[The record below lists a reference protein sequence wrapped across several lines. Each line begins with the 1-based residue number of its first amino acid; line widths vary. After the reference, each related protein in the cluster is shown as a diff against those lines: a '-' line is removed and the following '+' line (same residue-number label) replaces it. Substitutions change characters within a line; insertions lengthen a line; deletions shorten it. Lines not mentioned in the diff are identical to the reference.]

1 MAGVKGFPMLCRL
14 VLFLLI
20 LTPPALAQAVPTQ
33 GVLGLFNSA
42 QELPVFTP
50 EQLEA
55 RRAMFGNDPEAVAA
69 DQALND
75 WKECVADAL
84 VRWSALKPGVGLMI
98 DGAYGRCA
106 DLERQYRD
114 HLMRITQG
122 SRVVVDAQL
131 ARSLTRLLED
141 TWRPRL
147 SAMALDD
154 QLLHQPAAPPATPVP
169 ALPSENGSARRPG
182 IRPRA

>member
-1 MAGVKGFPMLCRL
+1 MIRFL
-14 VLFLLI
+14 VLLLA
-20 LTPPALAQAVPTQ
+20 TSAAAQAVPTQ

-42 QELPVFTP
+42 QELPQFTP

-55 RRAMFGNDPEAVAA
+55 RKPMFGNDAEAIAA

-75 WKECVADAL
+75 WKGCVAESLA
-84 VRWSALKPGVGLMI
+84 RWAVLKPGVGLLI

-122 SRVVVDAQL
+122 SRLVVDAQL

-141 TWRPRL
+141 MWRPRL

-154 QLLHQPAAPPATPVP
+154 LLLHQAPAPVTALPAP
-169 ALPSENGSARRPG
+169 ALPAEGGSAKRSG
-182 IRPRA
+182 NRPRA